1 MPVRSLIKCA
11 RDTLQ
16 VIILILPLN
25 YEIGANSENTANI
38 FIFLLEM
45 TIREVVKY
53 ILARANKPTKCS
65 VGQIWQHEKGGMI
78 STRFPS

>member
-1 MPVRSLIKCA
+1 MPVRSLI
-11 RDTLQ
+11 LQ
-16 VIILILPLN
+16 NVPMILQIIILILPLN

-65 VGQIWQHEKGGMI
+65 NCWPNMA
-78 STRFPS
+78 T